1 MATRHLGQ
9 QALDEIAVSNPLLL
23 AMVDGWMLR
32 SYAYNS
38 YLEWSHPDLPISV
51 SVLPAAFEAHRFD
64 LKLYD
69 APVVHIEG
77 VVSDAQVVAML
88 NGLIAATPAD

>member
-1 MATRHLGQ
+1 MARHLGE
-9 QALDEIAVSNPLLL
+9 QALDELANTNPLLL
-23 AMVDGWMLR
+23 AAVDSWTLR
-32 SYAYNS
+32 SYSYNS
-38 YLEWSHPDLPISV
+38 YLEWAHPDLPISV

-64 LKLYD
+64 FKLYD

-88 NGLIAATPAD
+88 NGLIASTTAD